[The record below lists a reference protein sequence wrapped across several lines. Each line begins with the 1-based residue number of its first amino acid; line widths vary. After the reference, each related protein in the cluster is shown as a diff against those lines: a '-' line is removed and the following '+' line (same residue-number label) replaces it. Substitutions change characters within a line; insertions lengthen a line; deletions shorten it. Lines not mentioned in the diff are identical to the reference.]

1 MDTMLLSGKEAARVV
16 RARVKEAT
24 QTLRAEGKQVPKLAV
39 IIVGQD
45 PASETYVA
53 NKEKACGWTG
63 IESLLIRL
71 PEDTPEEAVLA
82 EVDRLNR
89 DASVTGIL
97 VQLPLPAGLCEEKIL
112 LAIDPVKD
120 VDGFSP
126 ENVGLMWTGN
136 SRAITSCT
144 PAGIIELLKQNG
156 IEIAGK
162 RAVVCGRSNIVGKP
176 MAALLLAEN
185 ATVTVCHSK
194 TEDLAAITREA
205 DILVAAIGKPKF
217 FDASYIKEGAV
228 VVDVGIHRTD
238 DGLVG
243 DVDAETVAGKA
254 AWLSPVPGGVGP
266 MTVAMLMENCLKAY
280 RNQHQEA

>member
-1 MDTMLLSGKEAARVV
+1 MDTMLLSGKEAARAV

-24 QTLRAEGKQVPKLAV
+24 QALRTEGKTVPKLAV
-39 IIVGQD
+39 IIVGRD

-63 IESLLIRL
+63 IESLLIRF
-71 PEDTPEEAVLA
+71 PEDTPEEKILA
-82 EVDRLNR
+82 EIDSLNR
-89 DASVTGIL
+89 DSSVTGIL
-97 VQLPLPAGLCEEKIL
+97 VQLPLPAGLDEEKIL
-112 LAIDPVKD
+112 LAIDPIKD

-136 SRAITSCT
+136 PRAITSCT

-156 IEIAGK
+156 IELSGK

-176 MAALLLAEN
+176 MAALLLSEN

-194 TEDLAAITREA
+194 TEDLASITREA

-238 DGLVG
+238 EGLVG
-243 DVDAETVAGKA
+243 DVDAESVAGKA

-266 MTVAMLMENCLKAY
+266 MTVAMLMENCMKAY
-280 RNQHQEA
+280 RNQHREA